1 MDCNQSD
8 QVDRYIKRIEKTEE
22 FMDSVLQFAVLA
34 EEKVMHNLVL
44 YRCLWKGVQ
53 VKQNVAVEIY
63 EDYFSSE
70 DAATRAEEFSVDT
83 IISYP
88 DPAHAR
94 GSDRRPVRRN
104 MNVRRICANMRCKY
118 VCCELQNKY
127 LLCTFIVAILSTIT
141 MS

>member
-1 MDCNQSD
+1 M
-8 QVDRYIKRIEKTEE
+8 
-22 FMDSVLQFAVLA
+22 
-34 EEKVMHNLVL
+34 
-44 YRCLWKGVQ
+44 
-53 VKQNVAVEIY
+53 KQNVAVEIY

-94 GSDRRPVRRN
+94 GSDRRPVS

-127 LLCTFIVAILSTIT
+127 LFCTFIVVI
-141 MS
+141 MSIIKCAS

>member
-1 MDCNQSD
+1 M
-8 QVDRYIKRIEKTEE
+8 
-22 FMDSVLQFAVLA
+22 
-34 EEKVMHNLVL
+34 
-44 YRCLWKGVQ
+44 
-53 VKQNVAVEIY
+53 KQNVAVAIY

-94 GSDRRPVRRN
+94 GSDRRPVRRG
-104 MNVRRICANMRCKY
+104 MNVLRICANMRCKY

-127 LLCTFIVAILSTIT
+127 LLCTFIVAI
-141 MS
+141 MSIIKCAS